1 MCEER
6 NLKTDLCMSIQ
17 YTYTGLENL
26 LVDVISKLFKSDPMF
41 GMNPVEY
48 LAMLHSPDNIDTMR
62 EFYHMYRDLFR
73 YIYILRR
80 KYCRLCG
87 GSSEDAIA
95 ISLYRGFLNTF
106 EA

>member
-6 NLKTDLCMSIQ
+6 ILKTDLCMSIQ
-17 YTYTGLENL
+17 YTYTKLEDL
-26 LVDVISKLFKSDPMF
+26 LVDVISKLFRAEPVF

-48 LAMLHSPDNIDTMR
+48 LAILHSPDTDTMR

-87 GSSEDAIA
+87 NRSEDAIA
-95 ISLYRGFLNTF
+95 ISLYRDFLSAS